1 MTGTVQI
8 RAAAPTDCALLEAL
22 HQACCTADWDEAWS
36 GKSFAEILAMP
47 GSIGLLAESPDEPLG
62 FALGRL
68 AGDEAEVLL
77 IATHPA
83 HRRRGVAT
91 ILLADLIDR
100 LTKAGAGRVF
110 LEVAAPN
117 ADALALYRRAGF
129 VVVGRRPNYYRS
141 RTGQTGLPTFD
152 AMLLASKL
160 PVRS

>member
-1 MTGTVQI
+1 MKPGPGSHS
-8 RAAAPTDCALLEAL
+8 R
-22 HQACCTADWDEAWS
+22 
-36 GKSFAEILAMP
+36 EILAMP
-47 GSIGLLAESPDEPLG
+47 GSIGLLARSPDEPLG

-100 LTKAGAGRVF
+100 LTGGRGACL
-110 LEVAAPN
+110 LEVVAPN